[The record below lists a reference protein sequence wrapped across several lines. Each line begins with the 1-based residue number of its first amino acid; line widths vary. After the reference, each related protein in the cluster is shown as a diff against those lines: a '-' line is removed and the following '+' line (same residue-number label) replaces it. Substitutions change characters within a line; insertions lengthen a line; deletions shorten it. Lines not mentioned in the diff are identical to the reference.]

1 MNCIFAGSR
10 WPSLAWPCFL
20 WLGAAACHGHQ
31 SPDDTFR
38 AFTVAVLSHQADAAW
53 ALLSKDSQESMTDAT
68 KQAVAQAPKGDVP
81 TDPKAFLFGEDVQL
95 ARPVKDI
102 KVLDQNNKLAH
113 LQVTTDDG
121 DHPVTMVREG
131 DAWRLDLTAN

>member
-1 MNCIFAGSR
+1 VKRRLFA
-10 WPSLAWPCFL
+10 CVL
-20 WLGAAACHGHQ
+20 WLGLASCHGHQ

-53 ALLSKDSQESMTDAT
+53 ALLTKDSQDAMTDAT
-68 KQAVAQAPKGDVP
+68 KQAVAQSPKGTVP

-102 KVLDQNNKLAH
+102 KVLDQNAQRARLE
-113 LQVTTDDG
+113 VTTDDG
-121 DHPVTMVREG
+121 KHEVSMLQEG
-131 DAWRLDLTAN
+131 GGWRLDLTAGLK